1 MIYRLLAL
9 WLGPMSRHREQEG
22 TGLVE
27 RAWMA
32 ASRHREQEG
41 TGLVERAWMAASAG
55 RARGRGRERPGAAGG
70 DPGEAQMR
78 EGSR

>member
-32 ASRHREQEG
+32 AS
-41 TGLVERAWMAASAG
+41 AG
-55 RARGRGRERPGAAGG
+55 SARGRGRERPGAAGG